1 MNSANGEVE
10 CKDLIQAHKELVPLP
25 PKTAV
30 IEDGELMDRCMAGFG
45 FKV

>member
-10 CKDLIQAHKELVPLP
+10 CKDLIEAHKEYRLLP
-25 PKTAV
+25 PGALKMDV
-30 IEDGELMDRCMAGFG
+30 NDRCMAGFG

>member
-10 CKDLIQAHKELVPLP
+10 CKDLIQAHKELVPPQKLP
-25 PKTAV
+25 V
-30 IEDGELMDRCMAGFG
+30 IEDGELIRRCMAGFG